1 MKLLGSLRKPKDY
14 VNFDKEINA
23 YLKGEFKPKPIDKFK
38 LSEYDDVIKMLE
50 KLSASDK
57 PQDFAISEKARE
69 LLEIQ
74 PKNELTNIF
83 QQNLKS
89 NPTDFDKAKFLSLLN
104 VVSDPN
110 VIFTNMV
117 DGTLSFRDV
126 DNLAINHPDFHDTL
140 NYSIVDVVS
149 DYLSKNDY
157 YGLTTQIT
165 LMLAKILGI
174 DTLAPSRIKAVQD
187 SYAKKPAENSTQIEV
202 PMDSVAT
209 ELNQAIENA

>member
-1 MKLLGSLRKPKDY
+1 MKLLGSLRKPKEY
-14 VNFDKEINA
+14 VNFDKQINA
-23 YLKGEFKPKPIDKFK
+23 YLRGEFKPKPLDKFK

-50 KLSASDK
+50 KMSVSIN
-57 PQDFAISEKARE
+57 PQDIAVSEKATE
-69 LLEIQ
+69 LLAIQ

-104 VVSDPN
+104 VVSDPE

-126 DNLAINHPDFHDTL
+126 DNLSINHPDFHDKL
-140 NYSIVDVVS
+140 NYSIIDVVS

-157 YGLTTQIT
+157 YDLTTQIT

-187 SYAKKPAENSTQIEV
+187 SYAKKPEGTGKDVKV

-209 ELNQAIENA
+209 ELNQAITNS